1 MSPAL
6 IAFFDLLFWIGLFVG
21 LFFVIRRVQAKR
33 KERENSED

>member
-21 LFFVIRRVQAKR
+21 LFFFFRRIQAKR
-33 KERENSED
+33 KEREKSDD